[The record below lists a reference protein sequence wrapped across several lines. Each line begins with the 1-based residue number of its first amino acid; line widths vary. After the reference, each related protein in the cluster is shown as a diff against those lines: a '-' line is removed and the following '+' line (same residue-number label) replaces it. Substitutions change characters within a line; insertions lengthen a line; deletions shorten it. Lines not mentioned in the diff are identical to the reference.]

1 MFQEES
7 QKEKALREAIYNA
20 IIHKDCTGV
29 QIQMKVFNDHI
40 WLWNDGNLY
49 LNIFPVHIGK
59 TVASEIAFKESVT
72 YKVISMP
79 TFTYQSSS
87 LRILR

>member
-20 IIHKDCTGV
+20 IIHKDYTGV

-40 WLWNDGNLY
+40 WLWNDGNLPENY
-49 LNIFPVHIGK
+49 
-59 TVASEIAFKESVT
+59 TV
-72 YKVISMP
+72 
-79 TFTYQSSS
+79 
-87 LRILR
+87 